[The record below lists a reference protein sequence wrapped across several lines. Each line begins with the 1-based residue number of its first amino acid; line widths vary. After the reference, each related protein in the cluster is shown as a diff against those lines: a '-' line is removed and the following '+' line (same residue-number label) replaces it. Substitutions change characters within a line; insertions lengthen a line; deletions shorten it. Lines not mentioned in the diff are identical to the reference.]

1 MHSDAGF
8 YKSLKK
14 IIKNIMLSKEIE
26 RLKKEGIFRQIKDR
40 MIGAG
45 LSKIVIDDLE
55 YINFASNDY
64 LGLSG
69 HPSILDAAKRAIDV
83 YGFGSGASRLLS
95 GGTELH
101 ARLEKEVADL
111 KQTDA
116 SLVFNSGYTA
126 NVSVIPAI
134 AGEGDVILS
143 DELNHASIIDGC
155 RLSRAKTVIYRHGD
169 VNHLSDLLKKEKANK
184 RIIITDSVFSMDG
197 DIAPLKDIYLLC
209 DSLINSGHYPPESIL
224 LYIDD
229 AHGTGV
235 LGDGNGALRHFGIK
249 PETWIIQMGTFSKAL
264 GSFGGFV
271 AASKDIIEWLI
282 NKARGSIFS
291 TALPPCVIAA
301 SIEAL
306 YILKKEHY
314 RLERLWFNREMLFK
328 EIKSLGFNT
337 LNTETPIIP
346 IIVGDN
352 EMTLRFSDFLFKNG
366 IYAPA
371 IRIPAVKTPRIRITV
386 TAAHKE
392 SDLEKMIDLLSKAKM
407 L

>member
-1 MHSDAGF
+1 MF
-8 YKSLKK
+8 
-14 IIKNIMLSKEIE
+14 SKEIE
-26 RLKKEGIFRQIKDR
+26 KLKKEGILRHIKDR
-40 MIGAG
+40 GTG
-45 LSKIVIDDLE
+45 TDLSKIVIDNIE

-64 LGLSG
+64 LGLSS
-69 HPSILDAAKRAIDV
+69 HPSLLDAAKRAIEN

-101 ARLEKEVADL
+101 RQLEKAVNDFKE
-111 KQTDA
+111 TEA
-116 SLVFNSGYTA
+116 SLIFNSGYTT
-126 NVSVIPAI
+126 NISVIPAI
-134 AGEGDVILS
+134 AMEGDVIFS

-155 RLSRAKTVIYRHGD
+155 RLSRAKTVVYRHRD
-169 VNHLSDLLKKEKANK
+169 VNHLSDLLKKERAKR

-197 DIAPLKDIYLLC
+197 DIAPLKDIHKLC
-209 DSLINSGHYPPESIL
+209 DSLINSGHYSPESIL

-235 LGDGNGALRHFGIK
+235 LGNGKGALRHYEIK
-249 PETWIIQMGTFSKAL
+249 TEAWIIQMGTFSKAL

-282 NKARGSIFS
+282 NKARGGIFS
-291 TALPPCVIAA
+291 TTIPPCVISA
-301 SIEAL
+301 SIESL
-306 YILKKEHY
+306 NILKTEHS
-314 RLERLWFNREMLFK
+314 LLKRLWHNREMLFRG
-328 EIKSLGFNT
+328 IKDLGFNT
-337 LNTETPIIP
+337 LNTETSIIP

-352 EMTLRFSDFLFKNG
+352 EKTSQFSDYLLKNG

-371 IRIPAVKTPRIRITV
+371 IRTPSVKTPRIRITV

-392 SDLEKMIDLLSKAKM
+392 SDIEKLIDLLSEAKV